1 MSLFLAL
8 LAVTAAPAPTPAISV
23 STALLLIAVGLLVLR
38 RQGHRRPANAEVQRP
53 ARAAHGSASFA
64 TAEHASPATSAAP
77 EAIDSTLRAV
87 IAAAVHTAMADQ
99 PYRIVA
105 VAQSAHDA
113 GWSLEG
119 RRQVFQSHQVR

>member
-8 LAVTAAPAPTPAISV
+8 LAVTASPAPTPTLSV
-23 STALLLIAVGLLVLR
+23 STALLLIAVGLLIFVAKAIADLR
-38 RQGHRRPANAEVQRP
+38 AEVQDLRERLTARP
-53 ARAAHGSASFA
+53 TA
-64 TAEHASPATSAAP
+64 TAEHPSPATSAAP

-105 VAQSAHDA
+105 VAQTAHDA